1 MSTVAS
7 ESKSDAPELAS
18 EATAG
23 ETEAPAVA
31 LTQRENA
38 SATPAEGIPAST
50 PAEGTPAVTLAEG
63 SPAAAP
69 AEGSPTAAPAEDSP
83 AVSDEEGG
91 VAAAGD
97 AAKAVTTKA
106 RKSTPRGKR
115 GLRLPR
121 RFKKA
126 TPGSAAGIEPHELTP
141 VSSRMPSVR
150 VTCIDYSPQQAIFD
164 EVHDLAAFIE
174 HHREQWSSV
183 RWINVDGLVDLGV
196 VRALAEKYRLHPLA
210 VEDVLHVPQRPKV
223 QAYEDDGQYQARL
236 FIITRELELREGQL
250 HTEQVSIFVGHR
262 TVLTFQETPG
272 DVWNPIRQRI
282 RTPGSTLRVND
293 ASFLAYSLIDAVVD
307 EAFPILE
314 QFGDRLE
321 DLEDRVLQRPS
332 PDVIQEIH
340 RLKRELLLVRR
351 ALWPMREVLSKMQ
364 RDPHECF
371 SEVTRTYM
379 RDVYDHAVQAI
390 DIVETY
396 REVAGGLTETYMTA
410 MSNRMNEVMKVLT
423 IIGTIFIPLT
433 FLAGV
438 YGMNFH
444 HFPEL
449 DWPFAYPTFW
459 IICVVTAVGMITWFR
474 RRGWL

>member
-1 MSTVAS
+1 MDS
-7 ESKSDAPELAS
+7 ENKPDTPD
-18 EATAG
+18 TAI
-23 ETEAPAVA
+23 EAPAA
-31 LTQRENA
+31 EAPA
-38 SATPAEGIPAST
+38 SAV
-50 PAEGTPAVTLAEG
+50 AVTPEADAPRESAG
-63 SPAAAP
+63 EAA
-69 AEGSPTAAPAEDSP
+69 
-83 AVSDEEGG
+83 
-91 VAAAGD
+91 VAAAGG
-97 AAKAVTTKA
+97 AARAAATKA

-126 TPGSAAGIEPHELTP
+126 APGSAAGIEPHELTP
-141 VSSRMPSVR
+141 VSSRKPSVR
-150 VTCIDYSPQQAIFD
+150 VTCIDYSPQQAVFE
-164 EVHDLAAFIE
+164 EVHDLQAFILR
-174 HHREQWSSV
+174 HRDEWSSV
-183 RWINVDGLVDLGV
+183 RWINVDGLQDLGV

-210 VEDVLHVPQRPKV
+210 IEDVLHVPQRPKV
-223 QAYEDDGQYQARL
+223 QSYEDDGSYQARL

-272 DVWNPIRQRI
+272 DVWDPIRQRI
-282 RTPGSTLRVND
+282 RTAGSALRAND

-314 QFGDRLE
+314 LFGDRLE
-321 DLEDRVLQRPS
+321 DLEDVVLQRPS

-340 RLKRELLLVRR
+340 RMKRELLLVRR

-364 RDPHECF
+364 REPHECF
-371 SEVTRTYM
+371 SDVTRTYM

-449 DWPFAYPTFW
+449 DWPYAYPLFW
-459 IICVVTAVGMITWFR
+459 AICLVTAVGMVTWFR